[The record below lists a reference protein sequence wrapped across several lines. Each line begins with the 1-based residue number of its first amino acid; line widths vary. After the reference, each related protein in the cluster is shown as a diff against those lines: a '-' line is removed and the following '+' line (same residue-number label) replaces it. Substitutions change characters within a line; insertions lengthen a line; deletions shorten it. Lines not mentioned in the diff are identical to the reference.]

1 MERPEIRTEL
11 PGPKAQEW
19 LKKDKLFIS
28 QSYPRSYPAV
38 IERGEGVWVWDVDG
52 NKFLDVNAGIAVC
65 AVGHC
70 HPEVVAAIKE
80 QADKL
85 IHMSGTDFYYPYQVQ
100 IAEKLAEIVPG
111 AQNKRAFLTNSGTEA
126 NEAAMKLARYKTR
139 RPFFLAFT
147 GAFHGRTYGTMSLS
161 ASKYVHKS
169 HFGPFVP
176 HVIHVP
182 FPDPYRTPFG
192 VKKEEVVDAV
202 LSYIEDVVFHK
213 LVDPEDVAA
222 VFYEPIQGEGGYVV
236 PPKDFYGKLK
246 ELTDRYGILT
256 VVDEIQS
263 GMGRT
268 GRMFAIEHFNVIPD
282 IVTIAKGIASGL
294 PLGAMVAPRSLMDWE
309 VGTHANTFGGNPIA
323 CMAALKT
330 IEILEREAIENAEK
344 MGEFLLGELKKV
356 QERYPEVIGD
366 VRGIGLMI
374 GVDFVKDR
382 ETKEPDGK
390 LRDKV
395 VYEAFKR
402 GLLMLGAGDS
412 VIRWAPPLIIT
423 KEQLTVA
430 LEIFDEAIGAALG

>member
-38 IERGEGVWVWDVDG
+38 IEKGKGVWVWDVDG

-70 HPEVVAAIKE
+70 HPEVVSAIKK
-80 QADKL
+80 QAETL
-85 IHMSGTDFYYPYQVQ
+85 IHMSGTDFYYPYQVE

-139 RPFFLAFT
+139 RTHFLAFI

-161 ASKYVHKS
+161 ASKYIHKS

-192 VKKEEVVDAV
+192 VKPEEVTDAV

-222 VFYEPIQGEGGYVV
+222 IFYEPIQGEGGYVV
-236 PPKDFYGKLK
+236 PPRDFYRKLK
-246 ELTDRYGILT
+246 ELTDKYGILT

-268 GRMFAIEHFNVIPD
+268 GRMFAIEHFDVIPD
-282 IVTIAKGIASGL
+282 MVTIAKGIASGL
-294 PLGAMVAPRSLMDWE
+294 PLGALVAPRSLMDWE

-323 CMAALKT
+323 CVAALKT

-344 MGEFLLGELKKV
+344 MGEFLIGELKKV
-356 QERYPEVIGD
+356 QEKYPEVIGD

-374 GVDFVKDR
+374 GVDFVKDPA
-382 ETKEPDGK
+382 TKEPDGK

-430 LEIFDEAIGAALG
+430 LEIFDEAIKAALG

>member
-323 CMAALKT
+323 CVAALKT

>member
-1 MERPEIRTEL
+1 MEKPEIRTEL

-19 LKKDKLFIS
+19 LKKDRLFIS

-85 IHMSGTDFYYPYQVQ
+85 IHISGTDFYYPYQVQ

-139 RPFFLAFT
+139 RTFFIAFT

-161 ASKYVHKS
+161 ASKYIHKS

-192 VKKEEVVDAV
+192 VAPDKVTDAV
-202 LSYIEDVVFHK
+202 LSYIEDIVFHK

-236 PPKDFYGKLK
+236 PPADFFRKLK
-246 ELTDRYGILT
+246 ELTDKYGILT

-294 PLGAMVAPRSLMDWE
+294 PLGAMVASRSLMDWE

-330 IEILEREAIENAEK
+330 IEILEREAIENAAK
-344 MGEFLLGELKKV
+344 MGEFLIGELRKIQQK
-356 QERYPEVIGD
+356 YPEVIGD

-374 GVDFVKDR
+374 GVDFVSDPK
-382 ETKEPDGK
+382 TKKPDGK
-390 LRDKV
+390 LRDRV

-423 KEQLTVA
+423 KEQLTVG
-430 LEIFDEAIGAALG
+430 LEIFDEAIAAALG

>member
-80 QADKL
+80 QAEKL
-85 IHMSGTDFYYPYQVQ
+85 IHISGTDFYYPYQVQ

-192 VKKEEVVDAV
+192 VKKEKVVDAV

>member
-80 QADKL
+80 QAEKL
-85 IHMSGTDFYYPYQVQ
+85 IHISGTDFYYPYQVQ